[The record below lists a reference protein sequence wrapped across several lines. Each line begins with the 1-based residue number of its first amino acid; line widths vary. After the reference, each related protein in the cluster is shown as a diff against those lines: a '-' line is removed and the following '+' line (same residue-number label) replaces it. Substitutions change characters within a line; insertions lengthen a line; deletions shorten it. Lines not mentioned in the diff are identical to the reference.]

1 FDFDSAAL
9 SNARPR
15 TCRETHIA
23 LGYRFDSQ
31 SIFSQVYAPWFS
43 TRAPKH
49 RVAMW
54 RQQRGPCDMALSGE
68 PRRGKHPPGRHQF
81 RSRRPGRA
89 VCAPLEG
96 VILHEPLPD
105 VAAAIE

>member
-1 FDFDSAAL
+1 MAARQGVAPRPP
-9 SNARPR
+9 ARLLLVASISIAQLIEPPAR

-31 SIFSQVYAPWFS
+31 SIFSQVYAPWFT

-54 RQQRGPCDMALSGE
+54 RQQHGPCDMALSGE
-68 PRRGKHPPGRHQF
+68 PRRGKHPPERHQF
-81 RSRRPGRA
+81 RLRRPRR
-89 VCAPLEG
+89 V
-96 VILHEPLPD
+96 V
-105 VAAAIE
+105 